1 MDGLR
6 GEPRLKRTLIPGR
19 SDIIFARNWPE
30 GTTDTDLAAITRLI
44 ERYDDGRR
52 LVTNPQSSFLLADS
66 KDRSYDAWSR
76 AGLQCPRHWV
86 LETDPED
93 PADPGCVEQALAL
106 LETHPRI
113 LLRTNNEW
121 EGRNMHFVDRET
133 PADRVREILLQLKEH
148 VAWWRRKRGDMRILV
163 VEYVDTR
170 DAEGYGILARAY
182 VVLDHVFNYHV
193 VVGDGMNI
201 HMRDMTPECYER
213 WLEANREVRRMLA
226 DPAISAEIVRAVTSL
241 GNNIGGLDFLVRE
254 GKPVFLELNP
264 MWGGTHGGYDFGNED
279 LRHLLEKTEDRWSKE
294 LPNVVENLDVVE
306 FYRRMY
312 TYIADYAERWLLGEG
327 MR

>member
-6 GEPRLKRTLIPGR
+6 GEPRLRRTLIPGR
-19 SDIIFARNWPE
+19 SDIIFARNRPE
-30 GTTDTDLAAITRLI
+30 RTTDSDLAAITRLI

-52 LVTNPQSSFLLADS
+52 LVINPQSSFLLADS

-86 LETDPED
+86 LETDPDD
-93 PADPGCVEQALAL
+93 PADLGCVERALAL
-106 LETHPRI
+106 LESHPRI

-121 EGRNMHFVDRET
+121 GGRSTHFVDRET
-133 PADRVREILLQLKEH
+133 PTDRVREILLQLKKH
-148 VAWWRRKRGDMRILV
+148 LTRWRHTRSDTRILA

-170 DAEGYGILARAY
+170 DAGGYAILTRAY

-193 VVGDGMNI
+193 VVSDRMNI
-201 HMRDMTPECYER
+201 HMHDMTPECYER
-213 WLEANREVRRMLA
+213 WLEANREVRRMFA
-226 DPAISAEIVRAVTSL
+226 DPAISTEIMRAVTSL
-241 GNNIGGLDFLVRE
+241 GNNIGGLDFLMRE

-264 MWGGTHGGYDFGNED
+264 VWGGVKGPYDFGNED
-279 LRHLLEKTEDRWSKE
+279 FQRLLEKTEDSWSRE

-312 TYIADYAERWLLGEG
+312 AYIADYADG
-327 MR
+327 